1 MEHASYSFE
10 AFARALVYIPAILFL
25 GSISYRWT
33 YLESEQE
40 AKWLRRL
47 ALWAASVIV
56 LAIGLRS
63 LAQWLR
69 RLALWAAS
77 VIVLAIGRSLA
88 HDYAAFG
95 EDAWSWES
103 LRLIVIE
110 SRWGQRWRW
119 QLVAAIAS
127 VMSLALVYVAPKLG
141 WVLTSLSG
149 LGLCFSLP
157 LTGHAMVLG
166 TTTIILQAAHV
177 AGAGIWMGT
186 LSVLFLAFRRDP
198 TPERFRK
205 LAPIATTGA
214 LLVGVSGTVTAWHAL
229 PDLASLWQSAWGRL
243 LAAKLAL
250 VVGIG
255 GCGFFNWR
263 HFRAPEPKGSG
274 WITIEVALAVLLLV
288 VTGWLAETG
297 TP

>member
-10 AFARALVYIPAILFL
+10 AFARALVYIPAILLL
-25 GSISYRWT
+25 GSISYRWV
-33 YLESEQE
+33 YLETNAEE
-40 AKWLRRL
+40 KWLGRL
-47 ALWAASVIV
+47 AFQAASALV
-56 LAIGLRS
+56 LAIGLR
-63 LAQWLR
+63 A
-69 RLALWAAS
+69 
-77 VIVLAIGRSLA
+77 VA

-119 QLVAAIAS
+119 QLVAAVAS
-127 VMSLALVYVAPKLG
+127 VMSLAFLYVAPKLG

-157 LTGHAMVLG
+157 LTGHAMALG
-166 TTTIILQAAHV
+166 TTTVILQAAHV

-186 LSVLFLAFRRDP
+186 LSVLVLAFRRDP
-198 TPERFRK
+198 NPEGFRR

-243 LAAKLAL
+243 LATKLAL
-250 VVGIG
+250 VVAIG

-263 HFRAPEPKGSG
+263 HFRAPEKDGLG
-274 WITIEVALAVLLLV
+274 WATIEVGLAALLLV